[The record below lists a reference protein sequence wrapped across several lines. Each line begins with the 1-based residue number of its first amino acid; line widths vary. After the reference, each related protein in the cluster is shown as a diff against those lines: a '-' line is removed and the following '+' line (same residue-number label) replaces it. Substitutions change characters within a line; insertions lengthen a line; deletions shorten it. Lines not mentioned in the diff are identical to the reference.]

1 MTYKTSASLE
11 MAVKQAAKDSPQD
24 TNRAIAGFWHHRLL
38 CRVFAGDNRSFV
50 LKGAMRCLP
59 VRSTLAPPVT
69 STCYQRTAHSTQRS
83 KN

>member
-38 CRVFAGDNRSFV
+38 CRVFAG
-50 LKGAMRCLP
+50 G
-59 VRSTLAPPVT
+59 
-69 STCYQRTAHSTQRS
+69 
-83 KN
+83 